1 MMKSVFQYS
10 LIPFVFLF
18 FGQVAYGQSPDST
31 AMTHAAN
38 PAGPSAR
45 PRRYHVNYV
54 TGSIIIGIGL
64 GTDAFAISRIKDK
77 PDIPTAE
84 LQALNPEHV
93 NSFDRWALHQDPGGY
108 QHYSK
113 LSDIIEPP
121 LFVLLPAMLGLDK
134 RIPKKDWLDI
144 LFMYFEGHTIT
155 FTFYNYSW
163 LGPTAHDRFR
173 PLTYYTQ
180 LPLAARMDGGNRNSF
195 YSGHTASVA
204 FTSFFVAKVFCDYHP
219 DLGFGKYLVYTAA
232 AIPPV
237 VMGYFRV
244 RSLAHFPSD
253 ALVGL
258 GLGAAVGIVV
268 PAIHKTKDR
277 GISVSLFSAPDAT
290 GVNVCW
296 AIPDHKSCCD
306 AKRPE

>member
-1 MMKSVFQYS
+1 MKIKTAISSYGF
-10 LIPFVFLF
+10 IPLAFLL
-18 FGQVAYGQSPDST
+18 FGQVAQGQSPDS
-31 AMTHAAN
+31 
-38 PAGPSAR
+38 AGR

-77 PDIPTAE
+77 PEISDAE

-93 NSFDRWALHQDPGGY
+93 NSFDRWALRQNPNGY
-108 QHYSK
+108 QNYSRI
-113 LSDIIEPP
+113 SDLIEPP
-121 LFVLLPAMLGLDK
+121 LFILLPALLALDK
-134 RIPKKDWLDI
+134 KIPKKEWLDI
-144 LFMYFEGHTIT
+144 LFMYVEGHTIT

-237 VMGYFRV
+237 IMGYFRV

-258 GLGAAVGIVV
+258 GLGAMVGIVV
-268 PAIHKTKDR
+268 PAIHKTNLK
-277 GISVSLFSAPDAT
+277 GLTVNLFSAPDAT
-290 GVNVCW
+290 GISACW
-296 AIPDHKSCCD
+296 TIPDH
-306 AKRPE
+306 A